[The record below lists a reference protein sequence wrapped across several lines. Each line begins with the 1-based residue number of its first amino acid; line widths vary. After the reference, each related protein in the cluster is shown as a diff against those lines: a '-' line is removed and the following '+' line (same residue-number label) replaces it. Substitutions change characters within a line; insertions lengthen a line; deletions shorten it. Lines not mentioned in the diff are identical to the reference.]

1 MDKTF
6 DLARAF
12 ERDTALLRLARE
24 SAILIHPTDIRA
36 AGNEVERAVR
46 DYFRRIL
53 PPQYHVTSG
62 FLIDRQH
69 RVSPQIDI
77 IISGAFNVPSLYTT
91 QDGTEYVP
99 ITSVYAIGEVKS
111 TYYKSAGYFGK
122 MTSDLERINVMD
134 RPMIENTLVDG
145 VVTDE
150 TTILDMVR
158 PISSERYR
166 NHLFSFLFCADSGD
180 FEFQEI
186 APHLNGVHPSLVPS
200 VTVLLDRGIIARMRI
215 NESGEG
221 RYHKYPME
229 APSPTFDWVFAESA
243 GGDAKS
249 KGGSN
254 LAFLYGALI
263 DHLSNSQLEPTDAHR
278 YTSTLVNLR
287 RSTLKWARGSP
298 PKAPS

>member
-6 DLARAF
+6 DLAGAF
-12 ERDTALLRLARE
+12 ARDAALLRLARE
-24 SAILIHPTDIRA
+24 SAMLVHPTDLRA
-36 AGNEVERAVR
+36 AGNEVEKAVR
-46 DYFRRIL
+46 DYFKRIL

-62 FLIDRQH
+62 HLIDRQH

-122 MTSDLERINVMD
+122 MTSDLQRINKMD
-134 RPMIENTLVDG
+134 RPLIKNSLVEG
-145 VVTDE
+145 AMTGE
-150 TTILDMVR
+150 TTILDMVL

-166 NHLFSFLFCADSGD
+166 NHLFSFLFCADAGD
-180 FEFQEI
+180 FDFQDI
-186 APHLNGVHPSLVPS
+186 TPHLNAVHSSLVPS
-200 VTVLLDRGIIARMRI
+200 VTVLLDRGVVIPMRM

-221 RYHKYPME
+221 LYHKYPME
-229 APSPTFDWVFAESA
+229 APSPTFDWVFAESV
-243 GGDAKS
+243 GVDAKS
-249 KGGSN
+249 MGGSN
-254 LAFLYGALI
+254 LAFLYGALF
-263 DHLSNSQLEPTDAHR
+263 DHLSKSQLEPTDAYR
-278 YTSTLVNLR
+278 YTSQLVNLR

-298 PKAPS
+298 PRAPS